1 VLVLHVI
8 AIVMTAIMIT
18 HVKFKYTAVGRKE
31 ILLFFYL
38 YLASVIV
45 EFFTISG
52 IIPFSSGA
60 YSVMIRERYE

>member
-1 VLVLHVI
+1 
-8 AIVMTAIMIT
+8 MTAIMIA

-38 YLASVIV
+38 YLASVVV

-60 YSVMIRERYE
+60 FAVCL